1 MPMYQLSRTHA
12 HDDIEAIEQRGE
24 RVTFVTPDGPV
35 LIVVTEHVE
44 RRPDFSAAYFSGVEK
59 RA

>member
-1 MPMYQLSRTHA
+1 MPLYQLSRTHA
-12 HDDIEAIEQRGE
+12 NSEIEKLEAKGE

-35 LIVVTEHVE
+35 LIVVTET
-44 RRPDFSAAYFSGVEK
+44 RPTHWGLET

>member
-12 HDDIEAIEQRGE
+12 HDDIEAIEDRGE

-35 LIVVTEHVE
+35 LIVVTERVE
-44 RRPDFSAAYFSGVEK
+44 RRPAHDWGLET

>member
-12 HDDIEAIEQRGE
+12 HDDIEAIEDRGE

-35 LIVVTEHVE
+35 LIVVTERIE
-44 RRPDFSAAYFSGVEK
+44 RRPERSPMET

>member
-1 MPMYQLSRTHA
+1 MPLYQLSRTHA
-12 HDDIEAIEQRGE
+12 NSEIEKLEAKGE

-35 LIVVTEHVE
+35 LIVVTET
-44 RRPDFSAAYFSGVEK
+44 RPRHWGLETRPAET

>member
-1 MPMYQLSRTHA
+1 MPLYQVSRAHA
-12 HDDIEAIEQRGE
+12 HDDIASFEDRGE

-35 LIVVTEHVE
+35 LIVVTERVE
-44 RRPDFSAAYFSGVEK
+44 RRPERFPLET